1 MYGAARATC
10 FCVMLSAES
19 PPAVVSMKI
28 LAEAGS
34 ERSAGCLRHKFLRR
48 TCSCTSTH
56 TGTGVSEEVHY
67 SLGRRR
73 DRSRL
78 LLDALE

>member
-34 ERSAGCLRHKFLRR
+34 ERSAGFD
-48 TCSCTSTH
+48 
-56 TGTGVSEEVHY
+56 G
-67 SLGRRR
+67 
-73 DRSRL
+73 
-78 LLDALE
+78 